1 MPLVLSGY
9 LLVFCNCINL
19 CFKGAVILSDVCFN
33 IEDAT
38 YAVAP
43 IRQHQEVATLVKIH
57 DVV

>member
-9 LLVFCNCINL
+9 LLALCNCINL
-19 CFKGAVILSDVCFN
+19 CFKGAVIFSDVCFN

-43 IRQHQEVATLVKIH
+43 TRQHQEVAPLVKIH
-57 DVV
+57 DMV